1 MSRFN
6 SDALRFAAGTALIA
20 VAVIALTSCELATVT
35 VPRTDAGVVVH
46 AVLST
51 SAANQVVLV
60 ERTLS
65 GAANIPDT
73 SFDSSDPIVSAGGI
87 PVSGATVE
95 IIDSLGKVVRGI
107 EDRTVLA
114 SGKGAG
120 VYRVQIAGTALV
132 LGGRYQLHIRTTSAE
147 EVTAF
152 TRIPRVDV
160 RATGGLTRTL
170 NRDHDV
176 LTVQWAASQTART
189 YGVRIETPYGPF
201 FLFTD
206 STHIRMTGD
215 LRNLFADNLQHV
227 FMPGFRQDM
236 VIAAVDSNFYD
247 YYRTN
252 NDPFTGSGIIS
263 RIDGGIGLFGSFVTL
278 NSGTLTVIA
287 DRTEPVE
294 GGYRLSVA
302 ASSGAAAP
310 TADMTLYLESKAAR
324 SDLPNALSGRYTATN
339 GRVDG
344 VIGEQ
349 LGQSVTLS
357 LLNNQLAGNWFDR
370 FTGVL
375 RGDTLTG
382 TFERN
387 GGTAVFIRTP

>member
-1 MSRFN
+1 VSRSS
-6 SDALRFAAGTALIA
+6 SDARRVAATTALFAAA
-20 VAVIALTSCELATVT
+20 VFALTSCELATVT
-35 VPRTDAGVVVH
+35 VPRTEAGVVVH

-51 SAANQVVLV
+51 SAANQVVLL

-87 PVSGATVE
+87 PISGATVE
-95 IIDSLGKVVRGI
+95 ITDSLGKVVRGI
-107 EDRTVLA
+107 EDRTVL
-114 SGKGAG
+114 STGKGAG
-120 VYRVQIAGTALV
+120 VYRVQIAGPALV
-132 LGGRYQLHIRTTSAE
+132 LGGRYQLHIRTTAGE
-147 EVTAF
+147 DVTAT
-152 TRIPRVDV
+152 TRIPRADV
-160 RATGGLTRTL
+160 RSTGGLTRTL

-176 LTVQWAASQTART
+176 LAVQWTAIQAART
-189 YGVRIETPYGPF
+189 YAVRIESPYGPF

-215 LRNLFADNLQHV
+215 LRNLFADDLQHV
-227 FMPGFRQDM
+227 FMPGFRQDI

-252 NDPFTGSGIIS
+252 NDPFTGSGIIN
-263 RIDGGIGLFGSFVTL
+263 RINGGIGLFGAFVTL

-294 GGYRLSVA
+294 GRYRLSA
-302 ASSGAAAP
+302 PASSGAASP
-310 TADMTLYLESKAAR
+310 TGDMTLYLESKAAR

-349 LGQSVTLS
+349 LGQNITLS
-357 LLNNQLAGNWFDR
+357 LLNNQLAGNHFDN